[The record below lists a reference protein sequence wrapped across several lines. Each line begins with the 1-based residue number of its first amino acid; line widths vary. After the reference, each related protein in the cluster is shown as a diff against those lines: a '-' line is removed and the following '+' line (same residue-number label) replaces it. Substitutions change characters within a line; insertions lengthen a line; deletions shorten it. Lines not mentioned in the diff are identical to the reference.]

1 MGLMLDIILKKVE
14 EKCKQLK
21 ISQLILRSNESL
33 DKISNSIN

>member
-14 EKCKQLK
+14 EKYKQLE

>member
-14 EKCKQLK
+14 EKYKQLE

-33 DKISNSIN
+33 DKISSSIN